1 MLLFAVSVKSLRKA
15 LLKSGSW
22 ALHPTFFI
30 QKGIVTES
38 ELFLI
43 MQKGSTAD
51 EKQRLF
57 RLATTAKDDHDL
69 PAATRNT
76 VAWSEHLLFG
86 LHLIPLALGIL
97 LIFSDVRN
105 WHMPNYLYELVD
117 RYRTSVQTV
126 VQVLAAMLAAIEVFI
141 ICRLINLAT
150 RIWFT
155 RATISL
161 DVLGFWSALSTPANN
176 WNLPLWMIVITIL
189 FCNLS
194 AVISALWTGA
204 LTPTNTTGVQ
214 NATILIPD
222 WSNLS
227 YIREYPSEIDQT
239 GLTIRDTKGF
249 FTYSVGVGMLTSLL
263 SSANS
268 ASPVDGG
275 TRNHSKLD
283 NTGYSYHG
291 RSYGVGASVGLLDSS
306 VLNTPRAVNYSY
318 DEVGLD
324 ASVSCIYNDSSLF
337 FIGDTFDTNLYAAR
351 GPLPDSA
358 PGSPEYS
365 VYVGRGSK
373 SIVAIGVA
381 AVPTAFTATRYM
393 AVTAGQY
400 YSILNAT
407 QCAVTFTPARFNVS
421 VDIKGRN
428 ITVSKAPSASPP
440 PSIDPHHNMTH
451 VVMRQLELISNDL
464 TGYYRSIL
472 GDTLNASI
480 SDYRTSLMDTK
491 RNSTQALSGPEV
503 VLRGLENAVTSLVDD
518 ILVAY
523 ASAQL
528 MVGHFTDFVPAQ
540 VQVSALRVG
549 SRGYIIASAAITG
562 VITLLVIGEAIRVR
576 GWRGLPEFDYLDNQ
590 MLVVSASRGGKW
602 IADYADQVE
611 CKNLGAIPVVW
622 KAYNDVG
629 DSGEVTLGT
638 F

>member
-1 MLLFAVSVKSLRKA
+1 
-15 LLKSGSW
+15 
-22 ALHPTFFI
+22 
-30 QKGIVTES
+30 
-38 ELFLI
+38 
-43 MQKGSTAD
+43 MQKRSTAD

-57 RLATTAKDDHDL
+57 RLATTAKDDYD
-69 PAATRNT
+69 PPVTTRNT

-86 LHLIPLALGIL
+86 LHLIPLTLGIL

-105 WHMPNYLYELVD
+105 WHMSGYLYALVD

-126 VQVLAAMLAAIEVFI
+126 VQVLAAMLAAIEVYVL
-141 ICRLINLAT
+141 CRLINLTT

-155 RATISL
+155 RDTISL
-161 DVLGFWSALSTPANN
+161 DVLGFWSALSTPSNN
-176 WNLPLWMIVITIL
+176 WNLPLWMVVITVL

-194 AVISALWTGA
+194 AMISALWTGA
-204 LTPTNTTGVQ
+204 LTPASTTDVQ
-214 NATILIPD
+214 NAAILIPD
-222 WSNLS
+222 WNNLS

-249 FTYSVGVGMLTSLL
+249 FTYSVGVGMLTPLL

-268 ASPVDGG
+268 ASPVNGG

-291 RSYGVGASVGLLDSS
+291 RSYGVGVSAGLLDSS
-306 VLNTPRAVNYSY
+306 VLNTPRAINYSY

-324 ASVSCIYNDSSLF
+324 ASVTCIYNHSSLF
-337 FIGDTFDTNLYAAR
+337 FIDDTFDTNLYAAR
-351 GPLPDSA
+351 GPLPDST
-358 PGSPEYS
+358 PGSQEYS
-365 VYVGRGSK
+365 VYVGRGSS

-393 AVTAGQY
+393 SVAAGKY
-400 YSILNAT
+400 YEILNAT

-428 ITVSKAPSASPP
+428 ITVSKVPSTSPP
-440 PSIDPHHNMTH
+440 TSIDPHHNLTH
-451 VVMRQLELISNDL
+451 IVMRQLELISNDL

-480 SDYRTSLMDTK
+480 SDYRTSLTNSE
-491 RNSTQALSGPEV
+491 RNTTQALPGPQV
-503 VLRGLENAVTSLVDD
+503 VLKGLENAITSLIDD
-518 ILVAY
+518 ILAAY

-528 MVGHFTDFVPAQ
+528 MVGNFTDPVSAQ

-549 SRGYIIASAAITG
+549 SRGYIIASAVITG
-562 VITLLVIGEAIRVR
+562 VITLFVIEEAIRMR
-576 GWRGLPEFDYLDNQ
+576 GWKTLPEFDYLDNR
-590 MLVVSASRGGKW
+590 MLVMSASRGGKW
-602 IADYADQVE
+602 IANYADQVE
-611 CKNLGAIPVVW
+611 CKSIGVIPVIW
-622 KAYNDVG
+622 KADNDIG
-629 DSGEVTLGT
+629 DSGEITLGT